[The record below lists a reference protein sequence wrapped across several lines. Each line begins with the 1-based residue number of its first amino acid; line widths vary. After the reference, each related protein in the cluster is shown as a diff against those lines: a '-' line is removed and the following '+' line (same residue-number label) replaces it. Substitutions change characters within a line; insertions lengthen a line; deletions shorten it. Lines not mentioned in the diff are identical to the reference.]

1 MKKTIAIIAAVVIV
15 IAAGVGIYFGL
26 LAYKDN
32 PTDLTVTEDSLQL
45 NEGTI
50 EVYLKTPER
59 YRACLL
65 YTSDAA
71 DE

>member
-32 PTDLTVTEDSLQL
+32 PPTSPSPRTVSSST
-45 NEGTI
+45 
-50 EVYLKTPER
+50 KAR
-59 YRACLL
+59 
-65 YTSDAA
+65 
-71 DE
+71 